1 MARNHASARPAQRK
15 GSSSVN
21 SRGSARAQKKI
32 VQSSAPRASMPAPA
46 PKPEPVKR
54 TGELPI
60 PRATYFL

>member
-15 GSSSVN
+15 GSNKS
-21 SRGSARAQKKI
+21 QKKI